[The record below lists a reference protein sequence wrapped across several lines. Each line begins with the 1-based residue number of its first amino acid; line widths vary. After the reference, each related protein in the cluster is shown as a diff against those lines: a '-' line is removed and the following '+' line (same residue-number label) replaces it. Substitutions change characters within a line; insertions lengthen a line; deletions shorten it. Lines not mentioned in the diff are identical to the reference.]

1 MTLALDTIT
10 NALPSVDTTD
20 LVAQV
25 NTYREDINY
34 ARQKICIINE
44 GKVAGHLRWVQS
56 QLVVY
61 QADIESAQQQL
72 DELIWAK
79 YETDVAYQ
87 CRLSTGEA

>member
-44 GKVAGHLRWVQS
+44 GKVAGHLRWV
-56 QLVVY
+56 
-61 QADIESAQQQL
+61 
-72 DELIWAK
+72 
-79 YETDVAYQ
+79 
-87 CRLSTGEA
+87 